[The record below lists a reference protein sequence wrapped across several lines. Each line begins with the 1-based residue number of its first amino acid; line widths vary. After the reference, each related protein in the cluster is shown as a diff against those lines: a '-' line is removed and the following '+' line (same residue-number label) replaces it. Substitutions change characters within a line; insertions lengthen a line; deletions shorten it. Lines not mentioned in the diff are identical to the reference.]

1 MRTALVG
8 KTHMAADA
16 EGMARLGIDP
26 ASEIGVRIAECG
38 FDPFERDDGLHSE
51 GPGGKYDPREP
62 RYNAWLRE
70 LGYASDNPWEEC
82 ANSGEDEDGNLLSG
96 WLLRNSTRAARGKQ
110 SIPRRHTSRNVRSTL
125 STLPVISLGVCT
137 CLTSSRT
144 GRALRRRLITRCIRL
159 RTCCR

>member
-1 MRTALVG
+1 M
-8 KTHMAADA
+8 
-16 EGMARLGIDP
+16 
-26 ASEIGVRIAECG
+26 RIAECG

-96 WLLRNSTRAARGKQ
+96 WLLRNSTRARVSRAFRDAIHHATCARLY
-110 SIPRRHTSRNVRSTL
+110 RRYR
-125 STLPVISLGVCT
+125 
-137 CLTSSRT
+137 
-144 GRALRRRLITRCIRL
+144 
-159 RTCCR
+159 